1 MSDSGSPRRGSFGT
15 KSQGGNGAPRLGIY
29 QPPTIFRIMDKR
41 LYWYGKKKQKRGS
54 GLLHRTSNGRFLRT
68 INSRILRT
76 FSGRILR
83 TFNSRVL
90 E

>member
-1 MSDSGSPRRGSFGT
+1 MYDSGSPRRGSFGT

-29 QPPTIFRIMDKR
+29 QPPPPFFGLWTRDSIGME
-41 LYWYGKKKQKRGS
+41 KKKQKKGS

-76 FSGRILR
+76 FSGPILR

-90 E
+90 